1 MATHANSGSS
11 HSILEAARNN
21 SVLQAQNQILLAYR
35 DQLRQIEDRLN
46 ARNTAGFIRSSTA
59 VTRGRSTSMKH
70 SSGSDSRNPTSQN
83 ASQKYSNRPLRRK
96 FRVSLPRWFSDCV
109 WEFGILD
116 AGSGWMFQLQ
126 PVNYRPHDSFAFQV
140 VRSGNVSAVQRLL
153 DLGQLSVRDH
163 EGTPE
168 YGRDVFTV
176 HFAHYEYFKRTTDN
190 VSS

>member
-1 MATHANSGSS
+1 M
-11 HSILEAARNN
+11 
-21 SVLQAQNQILLAYR
+21 
-35 DQLRQIEDRLN
+35 
-46 ARNTAGFIRSSTA
+46 
-59 VTRGRSTSMKH
+59 
-70 SSGSDSRNPTSQN
+70 
-83 ASQKYSNRPLRRK
+83 
-96 FRVSLPRWFSDCV
+96 
-109 WEFGILD
+109 LD